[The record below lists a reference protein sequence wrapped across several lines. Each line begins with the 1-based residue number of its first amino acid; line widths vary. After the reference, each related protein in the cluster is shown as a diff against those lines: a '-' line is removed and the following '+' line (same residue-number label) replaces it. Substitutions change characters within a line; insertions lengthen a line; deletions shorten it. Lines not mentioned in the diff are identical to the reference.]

1 MTLDRTGMRLGGRG
15 VRRFRLAVRDSLRLH
30 IYQDKTAVEVFFQD
44 GEEAAS
50 FFVFPTKEEKP
61 KLVIS
66 ADRKLERIEG
76 SLWELGGFTWNAR

>member
-1 MTLDRTGMRLGGRG
+1 MG
-15 VRRFRLAVRDSLRLH
+15 RFRLAVRDSLKLH

-50 FFVFPTKEEKP
+50 FFVFPTKKEKP

-66 ADRKLERIEG
+66 ADRKLECIEG
-76 SLWELGGFTWNAR
+76 SLWELGEFTWNAR

>member
-1 MTLDRTGMRLGGRG
+1 M
-15 VRRFRLAVRDSLRLH
+15 
-30 IYQDKTAVEVFFQD
+30 TAVEVFFQD

-50 FFVFPTKEEKP
+50 FFVFPTKKEKP